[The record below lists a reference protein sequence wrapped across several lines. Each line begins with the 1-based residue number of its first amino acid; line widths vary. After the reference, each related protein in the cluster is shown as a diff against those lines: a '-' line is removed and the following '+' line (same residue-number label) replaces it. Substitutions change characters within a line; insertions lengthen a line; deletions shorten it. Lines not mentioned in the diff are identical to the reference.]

1 MDLIDKE
8 LIGKFKKGDRKAF
21 SEIFKLY
28 SDNVYNNAIKLGL
41 NHDDAL
47 DIVQTTFYKL
57 FKKHYQFKGDS
68 SLLTYIISISLNE
81 IRRKYRKE
89 KIYVDLE
96 DEMDFSDEDEKRD
109 KDRAERLKEIVN
121 RGLKKIPLKYREVVI
136 LKDIDGLSIKE
147 ISKLLK
153 ISEGSVKTRVR
164 RARLMLK
171 DVLKDEI

>member
-96 DEMDFSDEDEKRD
+96 DKMDFSDEDEKRD